1 MIEEQKASNVETPL
15 HHTGAS
21 ASSRRSHDRGLTN
34 LPEQLST
41 FIGRERDLAEI
52 RRLLACTRLLTLTG
66 PGGCGKTRLAI
77 QVATELLESFPG
89 GVWFVELA
97 ALSDP
102 ELVEQTVASLLGVH
116 EQANRPALLT
126 LLDVIQSQHMLLILD
141 NCEHLLPKCVY
152 LSETL
157 LRHCPHLQ
165 ILTTSREVFNS
176 TAESTWPVVSLSYP
190 NTSASLT
197 APSVADLMQYEAI
210 RLFSERA
217 AAVLPSFALTEQNA
231 STIVQICTRLDGM
244 PLPIELAAARMRM
257 LAVEQIAER
266 LDDRFHL
273 LTTGH
278 AAALPRQ
285 QTLRA
290 TIDWSYDLLNEQ
302 EQALFA
308 RLSVFAGRFAIEA
321 AEAICAGESLEREQI
336 FDLLARLIDKSLV
349 TVELREDKAWYRLL
363 ETIREYGLEKLAE
376 RGETEMLSERY
387 RNWYL
392 QLAQCRL
399 PEMAAMDQQS
409 RLKRLEL
416 EHDNLRTA
424 LAWTQQ
430 RGEIIVVAQFGVAL
444 WNFWRLH
451 SHLREGCR
459 WLEAGLADS
468 EGLPRPLRA
477 SLLNGLGVLLAM
489 QGNYGRAQ
497 IMHEQSLELFREEGG
512 KGNIAFTLRH
522 LAYIAEQQGSYDHA
536 QALLE
541 ESLVL
546 FKEVEY
552 IWGIAFVQLHKG
564 NVAIKQGRNE
574 YAKTCYQE
582 SLRLRRSIEDKH
594 GIAGAIHNLGEL
606 ARVQGDYEQAITLF
620 RESLA
625 LYQEL
630 GDRVARALPLLNL
643 GLIFLKQGEAEQAK
657 NLLTESLALLWSIGD
672 RANTAE
678 SLEGLAGVAALQ
690 RQTRRATRLLAAAD
704 ALRAAIGAVQSPS
717 EQSRYLDLKE
727 SICSQVD
734 RPSFDKAWA
743 EGQSMRVAEVVTY
756 ACTEETATLDNKPYG
771 VTKAAHQEQSVPEL
785 RIFSLGEVA
794 VYRGDEPV
802 ATGDWTYT
810 KARELL
816 FYLLCH
822 STRTKEQIGLALWP
836 DASSTQLHN
845 NFRVIL
851 YHLRR
856 VLGRSEWITFD
867 GERYAFNRNLCYW
880 FDVEAFESKL
890 ADTGRLLANLPQQ
903 AIPYI
908 QDAIKLYR
916 GDFLDG
922 CGMGDW
928 LLPRR
933 DELRRQY
940 VEVAFA
946 LGRGLLAQQ
955 NFVQAIEAFR
965 HVIATDSYFE
975 AAHRELMRTYARMG
989 ERAQALKCYS
999 TLLSHMRDEL
1009 GTVPD
1014 AETTALFERLRRQDD
1029 I

>member
-1 MIEEQKASNVETPL
+1 MIEEQKVSNVETPL
-15 HHTGAS
+15 HDAVALTS
-21 ASSRRSHDRGLTN
+21 FRRSHGGGLTN
-34 LPEQLST
+34 LSEQLST
-41 FIGRERDLAEI
+41 FIGRERDMAEI

-77 QVATELLESFPG
+77 QVAAELLESFPG

-102 ELVEQTVASLLGVH
+102 ELVEQTVASLFGMH
-116 EQANRPALLT
+116 EQANRPTLLT
-126 LLDVIQSQHMLLILD
+126 LLDAIQSQHMLLILD
-141 NCEHLLPKCVY
+141 NCEHLLPKCVH

-165 ILTTSREVFNS
+165 ILATSREVFNS
-176 TAESTWPVVSLSYP
+176 AAESTWPVDSLSYP
-190 NTSASLT
+190 NTPASLT
-197 APSVADLMQYEAI
+197 APSIADLMQYEAI
-210 RLFSERA
+210 CLFSERA
-217 AAVLPSFALTEQNA
+217 TAVLPSFTLNEQNA

-257 LAVEQIAER
+257 LAVEQIAQR

-308 RLSVFAGRFAIEA
+308 RLSVFAGRFAVEA

-336 FDLLARLIDKSLV
+336 FGLLARLIDKSLV
-349 TVELREDKAWYRLL
+349 TVDLRENKAWYRLL

-376 RGETEMLSERY
+376 RGETEVLSERH

-392 QLAQCRL
+392 QLAQRRL
-399 PEMAAMDQQS
+399 PEVAATDQLS
-409 RLKRLEL
+409 WLERLEL

-430 RGEIIVVAQFGVAL
+430 RGETIIVGQLSIAL

-459 WLEAGLADS
+459 WLEAGLVDS
-468 EGLPRPLRA
+468 ERLPRLLRA
-477 SLLNGLGVLLAM
+477 NLLNGLGVLLAM
-489 QGNYGRAQ
+489 QGNYGRVQA
-497 IMHEQSLELFREEGG
+497 MHEQSLVLFREEGG

-522 LAYIAEQQGSYDHA
+522 LAYIAEQQGSYEYA

-541 ESLVL
+541 ESLAL
-546 FKEVEY
+546 FKELEY
-552 IWGIAFVQLHKG
+552 TWGIAFVQLHKG

-574 YAKTCYQE
+574 YARACYQE

-625 LYQEL
+625 LYEEL

-643 GLIFLKQGEAEQAK
+643 GLIFLEQGEAEQAK
-657 NLLTESLALLWSIGD
+657 NLLTESLALLWHIGD

-678 SLEGLAGVAALQ
+678 SLEGLAGVAARQ
-690 RQTRRATRLLAAAD
+690 RQSRRAARLLAKAD
-704 ALRAAIGAVQSPS
+704 ALRTAIGAVRAPSAQS
-717 EQSRYLDLKE
+717 QYLELKE

-734 RPSFDKAWA
+734 RTSFEKAWA
-743 EGQSMRVAEVVTY
+743 EGQSMHVAEAVTY
-756 ACTEETATLDNKPYG
+756 ACTEEPAAIDNKPYE
-771 VTKAAHQEQSVPEL
+771 VTKAPHQEQPVPAL
-785 RIFSLGEVA
+785 RIFSLGEVEI
-794 VYRGDEPV
+794 YRGDDLV
-802 ATGDWTYT
+802 APGDWTYT

-822 STRTKEQIGLALWP
+822 SARTKEQIGLALWP
-836 DASSTQLHN
+836 DASPTQLHN

-856 VLGRSEWITFD
+856 VLGRPEWITFD

-890 ADTGRLLANLPQQ
+890 AGIRRLLASLPQR
-903 AIPYI
+903 AIPHM
-908 QDAIKLYR
+908 QEAIKLYR
-916 GDFLDG
+916 SDFLDG
-922 CGMGDW
+922 CVMGDW

-940 VEVAFA
+940 MEVVFA
-946 LGRGLLAQQ
+946 LGQGLLAQQ
-955 NFVQAIEAFR
+955 NFVQAVEAFR
-965 HVIATDSYFE
+965 RVIATDSYFE

-1009 GTVPD
+1009 GTMPD
-1014 AETTALFERLRRQDD
+1014 AETTALFERLRCEDD